1 MSDDSSA
8 ALLAQKQN
16 ELDLLSALDVIRDT
30 ADDPPAMLSS
40 ILSELAERF
49 NADLCL
55 LTVVDRD
62 SGDLELKAVND
73 RGTASGLSE
82 ATIKALAEHA
92 FHAERIAVWE
102 PDALRRE
109 LNLTD
114 LPSDLHLAAVPIVMG
129 QHMRLGG
136 VIIARRGLAFTQGEL
151 DLLRIAESQLDSAVI
166 QGYAYHELQQRNKEL
181 EVIYEIDRIRDQRL
195 PFDDMLNEALI
206 KLRDVLDAEMG
217 FIMLYDRAG
226 KRLQMRAFT
235 HDDLFR
241 TSPYAEVVTRVANE
255 SLDQARLIAHNDL
268 EGQINSVMC
277 IPLILR
283 EEILGVFGVANR
295 RSARDFDEEDKRLL
309 NAIASQMD
317 TAIFESLEQ
326 RRLRQVLGRS
336 VDPRV
341 MQRLM
346 NQADIGFLRGERTI
360 LTVLYADM
368 RGSTSLAENTDPELL
383 VGYIN
388 DYLGAMVTV
397 ILENEGT
404 LDKFI
409 GDEVMALFGAPFP
422 QEDHALRAVRVGLA
436 MQAAYQP
443 VMHRWDANGVSSRP
457 IGIGIA
463 TGELIAGEMGSPQ
476 RSEYTVIGRA
486 ANLGARICSVAAGG
500 QVLISQYTYD
510 LIKEHVVAT
519 PIEGLEMKG
528 FVDPITVYHVTAIK
542 PG

>member
-1 MSDDSSA
+1 MPDDPNTP
-8 ALLAQKQN
+8 LEQKQH
-16 ELDLLSALDVIRDT
+16 EIDLVLALDDIRDS
-30 ADDPPAMLSS
+30 ADDPAAMLAS
-40 ILSELAERF
+40 ILNEVAERF
-49 NADLCL
+49 HADLCL

-62 SGDLELKAVND
+62 TGDLELKAISD
-73 RGTASGLSE
+73 KGTASGLSE
-82 ATIKALAEHA
+82 ATIRALSEHA
-92 FHAERIAVWE
+92 YRAERIAVWE
-102 PDALRRE
+102 PDAFRSA

-114 LPSDLHLAAVPIVMG
+114 LPADLHVAAVPIVMG
-129 QHMRLGG
+129 QQMRLGG
-136 VIIARRGLAFTQGEL
+136 VIVARRGSAFTEGEL

-181 EVIYEIDRIRDQRL
+181 EVIYQIDRIRDDRL

-235 HDDLFR
+235 HEDLFR
-241 TSPYAEVVTRVANE
+241 TSPYAEVVARVANE
-255 SLDQARLIAHNDL
+255 SLEAARLIAHNDL
-268 EGQINSVMC
+268 ESQINSVMC

-341 MQRLM
+341 MERLM
-346 NQADIGFLRGERTI
+346 DQADVGFLRGERTV

-368 RGSTSLAENTDPELL
+368 RGSTRLAEHTDPELL

-388 DYLGAMVTV
+388 DYLGAMVNV

-404 LDKFI
+404 LDKFV

-443 VMHRWDANGVSSRP
+443 VMRRWEAKGVRSCP

-486 ANLGARICSVAAGG
+486 ANLGSRICGVAEGG
-500 QVLISQYTYD
+500 QVLISQTTYD
-510 LIKEHVVAT
+510 LIRDQVEAT

-528 FVDPITVYHVTAIK
+528 FTGPITVYHVTGVKA
-542 PG
+542 

>member
-1 MSDDSSA
+1 MPDELSA
-8 ALLAQKQN
+8 VLLEQKQN
-16 ELDLLSALDVIRDT
+16 ELDLMIALDDIRDT
-30 ADDPPAMLSS
+30 AADPSAMLAS
-40 ILSELAERF
+40 ILNTLAERF
-49 NADLCL
+49 HADLCL

-73 RGTASGLSE
+73 NGTTSGLSE

-92 FHAERIAVWE
+92 YRAETITVWQ
-102 PDALRRE
+102 PDALRDE
-109 LNLTD
+109 LNVTD
-114 LPSDLHLAAVPIVMG
+114 LPADLHLAAVPIVMG
-129 QHMRLGG
+129 QKMRLGG
-136 VIIARRGLAFTQGEL
+136 VIVARRGSPFTESDL
-151 DLLRIAESQLDSAVI
+151 NLLRIAESQLDSAVI

-181 EVIYEIDRIRDQRL
+181 EVIYQIDRIRDKHL
-195 PFDDMLNEALI
+195 PFDDMLNEALV

-235 HDDLFR
+235 HEDLFR

-255 SLDQARLIAHNDL
+255 SLEQARLIAHNDL

-295 RSARDFDEEDKRLL
+295 RSARDFDDEDKRLL

-341 MQRLM
+341 MERLLD
-346 NQADIGFLRGERTI
+346 QADTGFLRGERTL

-368 RGSTSLAENTDPELL
+368 RGSTSLAEQTDPELL

-388 DYLGAMVTV
+388 DYLGAMVNV
-397 ILENEGT
+397 ILDNEGT
-404 LDKFI
+404 LDKFV

-422 QEDHALRAVRVGLA
+422 LEDHALRAVRVGLA
-436 MQAAYQP
+436 MQTAYQP
-443 VMHRWDANGVSSRP
+443 VMARWAAKGVRACP

-463 TGELIAGEMGSPQ
+463 TGDLIAGEMGSPQ

-486 ANLGARICSVAAGG
+486 ANLGSRICAVAAGG
-500 QVLISQYTYD
+500 QVLISQATYD
-510 LIKEHVVAT
+510 LIRDQVEAT
-519 PIEGLEMKG
+519 PIHGLDLKG
-528 FVDPITVYHVTAIK
+528 FSDPITAYHITGVK
-542 PG
+542 G